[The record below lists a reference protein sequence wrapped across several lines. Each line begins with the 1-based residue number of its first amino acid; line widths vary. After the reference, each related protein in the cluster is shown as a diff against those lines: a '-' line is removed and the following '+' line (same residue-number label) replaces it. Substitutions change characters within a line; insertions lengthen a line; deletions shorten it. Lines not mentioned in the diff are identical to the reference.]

1 MVFAL
6 FQVYLISLCFDYN
19 LIFACVRC
27 SPNTSC
33 YATLSKLQHYLLSLI
48 VMTGCAT
55 NKVLHFPP
63 SLLLLLRHTNTS
75 LSKSMNMMLL
85 LMLVA
90 MKNQIMKHLLGSRTN
105 QPIEKI
111 NIMSP
116 LRSSPHLPKLG
127 RNSTMSEP
135 LKKLH
140 Q

>member
-1 MVFAL
+1 MSDALQTCLAMQPYNEQTAAL
-6 FQVYLISLCFDYN
+6 FFVSHGDDWLCHKHSLA
-19 LIFACVRC
+19 LPAI
-27 SPNTSC
+27 PPTTSKAHQ
-33 YATLSKLQHYLLSLI
+33 Y
-48 VMTGCAT
+48 
-55 NKVLHFPP
+55 F
-63 SLLLLLRHTNTS
+63 

-105 QPIEKI
+105 QLIEKI

-116 LRSSPHLPKLG
+116 LRSSLHMLKLG